1 MILRKLSIFGFKSF
15 AEKTELEFGEG
26 MTAVVGPNGCGK
38 SNVVDAIRWV
48 LGEQK
53 VTLLR
58 SATMQD
64 VIFSGTQARQPLN
77 MAEVV
82 LTIENNKGIL
92 PVEYSEVAIS
102 RRMFRNGESEYSI
115 NRVPCRLRDIHN
127 LFLDTGVGSSA
138 YTTIERGM
146 IDSILS
152 DKAEERR
159 ILFEE
164 AAGIGKYK
172 QRRKES
178 LRQLE
183 KTSQDL
189 LRINDKIQEADR
201 QVHMLARHVEK
212 ARRFKTYREDLRAIE
227 LGYWNRKFA
236 VLGET
241 IRQRKQKLDKTANAR
256 DVSKGRI
263 AAGESQIEKMRISA
277 LEKEKDLE
285 AASRS
290 VGETGEKIVL
300 LDRDLSVA
308 AERMKN
314 LAANIGAAERDVH
327 AIEAHLEENTR
338 FKTQLEKCI
347 IERESG
353 MRGLAERRE
362 AINGELAR
370 FDGNFQACRENTERL
385 SREQIELITSL
396 GGLKNTESTL
406 KAGLAGGFERRERN
420 HGELQGL
427 DRRTAE
433 CRETIA
439 TSQKQLLAAD
449 EENINLLRSREALL
463 ERIDKEDKHYQELV
477 EREKRLEAQTDA
489 SDTQLRFLEGLDA
502 AFEGYESGIKTLLTR
517 MPQGLLGSVANLI
530 RITDEQTVGLVEKVL
545 GLAVQTAV
553 FDTEEHLRSAARQL
567 NEENSGAARMVAL
580 DRILPARTIVP
591 EEAPGADA
599 GREMCSMV
607 ATVNGCEALSAYL
620 LAGVIMTDSG
630 DQAMSMAKRCGPSY
644 TFVGRDGI
652 ICKGDGTVI
661 AGDAKN
667 GQAKGLLSR
676 KIEIGQLSGVIER
689 SKKEYT
695 ATLHDKDICIINRD
709 EAKKALV
716 EVDEKLNKAQRL
728 SQEQQTTIR
737 HYETELQNLGEKAQ
751 VLYREDGE
759 INTLIAAL
767 ETDIARNEADRG
779 TQQEQYN
786 AIELQ
791 LEEARKRFREMEEER
806 RQLVEGQKNCELE
819 VQGLGNRL
827 QQDRHDSERLTKEI
841 SKGVERKLQK
851 LEEKQKAEAE
861 AALCADAVE
870 RIRGE
875 QSVLVLERKKR
886 EEVRDAVR
894 EEYNGRLAAI
904 DDARKTLKTEQ
915 NRFEE
920 LCGLLHTAELDQTR
934 DEQEQRSIRE
944 RMWEAYEVDFSSSA
958 GPFKEVDGD
967 DAAVLEHIEMLRER
981 IRRVGDV
988 NMAAFEDYETESARL
1003 KELTTQRD
1011 DLQKAVGD
1019 LEHAVKKLDKEA
1031 RTQFLT
1037 TFEQVQNHFGNMF
1050 TTLFEG
1056 GDAHLQLDE
1065 NVDPLEATIHINVRP
1080 AGKKMRSVQMLSAGE
1095 RALTAISLLFALYLV
1110 KPSAYCI
1117 LDELDAPLDE
1127 ANTVRFLK
1135 VVRKFSGNTQFIVIT
1150 HNKRTMEAA
1159 DVLYGVT
1166 QRESGVSTII
1176 SVKFEEAARQ
1186 AA

>member
-77 MAEVV
+77 IAEVV

-138 YTTIERGM
+138 YTTIERAM

-183 KTSQDL
+183 RTHQDL
-189 LRINDKIQEADR
+189 LRINDKVQEADR
-201 QVHMLARHVEK
+201 LVHMLARHVEK
-212 ARRFKTYREDLRAIE
+212 ARRFKTYKEDLKAIE
-227 LGYWNRKFA
+227 LGYWNRKFSI
-236 VLGET
+236 LGDT
-241 IRQRKQKLDKTANAR
+241 IRQRKQELDKMVNNR
-256 DVSKGRI
+256 EVSKAQI
-263 AAGESQIEKMRISA
+263 AADESQIEKMRISA

-285 AASRS
+285 VASRS
-290 VGETGEKIVL
+290 VSETGEKIVL
-300 LDRDLSVA
+300 LDRDQSVA

-314 LAANIGAAERDVH
+314 LAANAAAAERDVH
-327 AIEAHLEENTR
+327 AIDAQVEENSR

-347 IERESG
+347 VERESG
-353 MRGLAERRE
+353 LRSLTEKMD

-370 FDGNFQACRENTERL
+370 FDGRLRICREEADQL

-396 GGLKNTESTL
+396 GALKNTESTL
-406 KAGLAGGFERRERN
+406 KAGLASGFEKRERN
-420 HGELQGL
+420 HQEQQSL

-433 CRETIA
+433 CLETITA
-439 TSQKQLLAAD
+439 CQKQLIAAD
-449 EENINLLRSREALL
+449 KENSNLLRSREALL
-463 ERIDKEDKHYQELV
+463 ERIDKEEKRYQELV
-477 EREKRLEAQTDA
+477 EREKRIEVQAEA
-489 SDTQLRFLEGLDA
+489 SDTQLKFLEGLDA
-502 AFEGYESGIKTLLTR
+502 AFEGYENGIKTLLTR
-517 MPQGLLGSVANLI
+517 MPEGLLGSVANLI
-530 RITDEQTVGLVEKVL
+530 RVTDEKAVDLVEKVL

-567 NEENSGAARMVAL
+567 NEEKSGAARMIAL
-580 DRILPARTIVP
+580 DRIVQVQTSLP
-591 EEAPGADA
+591 EESGDK
-599 GREMCSMV
+599 EMRSMV
-607 ATVNGCEALSAYL
+607 AAVNGCEALPVYL
-620 LAGVIMTDSG
+620 LSGVIMTESG
-630 DQAMSMAKRCGPSY
+630 EQAMSFAKRYGPLY

-661 AGDAKN
+661 AGDAKK
-667 GQAKGLLSR
+667 GQNRGLLSR
-676 KIEIGQLSGVIER
+676 KAEIGQLSGVIER
-689 SKKEYT
+689 CKKEHT
-695 ATLHDKDICIINRD
+695 AIMHDKDICVINRD

-716 EVDEKLNKAQRL
+716 EVDEKLNKTQRF
-728 SQEQQTTIR
+728 SQEQQTTIK
-737 HYETELQNLGEKAQ
+737 HYEAESQTLAEKMQA
-751 VLYREDGE
+751 LFREDGE
-759 INTLIAAL
+759 LNTRIAAL
-767 ETDIARNEADRG
+767 ETDITRNEADVG
-779 TQQEQYN
+779 AQQKRYE
-786 AIELQ
+786 ALEVQ
-791 LEEARKRFREMEEER
+791 LEGARKNLRTMEDDR
-806 RQLVEGQKNCELE
+806 YKLVERQKNSELE
-819 VQGLGNRL
+819 VQGLGSRL
-827 QQDRHDSERLTKEI
+827 QQDRQDAERLTNENNKND
-841 SKGVERKLQK
+841 ERKRQK
-851 LEEKQKAEAE
+851 FEERQKAEAE
-861 AALCADAVE
+861 AALLADTVE
-870 RIRGE
+870 RNRSGQAALLI
-875 QSVLVLERKKR
+875 ERKKR
-886 EEVRDAVR
+886 EGIRDGVR

-904 DDARKTLKTEQ
+904 DEARRLLKIEQ

-920 LCGLLHTAELDQTR
+920 LGGRLHAAEIEQTR
-934 DEQEQRSIRE
+934 DEQEQHRTRE
-944 RMWEAYEVDFSSSA
+944 RMWEAYEVDLSSSA
-958 GPFKEVDGD
+958 GPFQPVDED
-967 DAAVLEHIEMLRER
+967 DAAVQQDIEMLRER
-981 IRRVGDV
+981 IRRVGEV
-988 NMAAFEDYETESARL
+988 NLAAFEDYEIESARL
-1003 KELTTQRD
+1003 RELTTQRD
-1011 DLQKAVGD
+1011 DLQKAVDD
-1019 LEHAVKKLDKEA
+1019 LERAVKKLDKEA
-1031 RTQFLT
+1031 LARFLA
-1037 TFEQVQNHFGNMF
+1037 TFGQVQKYFGDMF

-1056 GDAHLQLDE
+1056 GEAHLQLEE

-1135 VVRKFSGNTQFIVIT
+1135 VLRKFSGNTQFIVIT

-1166 QRESGVSTII
+1166 QRESGVSTVV

>member
-92 PVEYSEVAIS
+92 PVEYSEVAIA

-178 LRQLE
+178 IRQLE

-189 LRINDKIQEADR
+189 LRINDKVQEADR

-212 ARRFKTYREDLRAIE
+212 ARRFKTYREDLKAIE
-227 LGYWNRKFA
+227 LGYWNRTFTA
-236 VLGET
+236 LGET
-241 IRQRKQKLDKTANAR
+241 LRQRKQKLDETANAR
-256 DVSKGRI
+256 DVAKGRI
-263 AAGESQIEKMRISA
+263 AAGESQIEKMRIAA

-290 VGETGEKIVL
+290 VGETGERIIML
-300 LDRDLSVA
+300 ERDLSVA

-314 LAANIGAAERDVH
+314 LTANIGAAERDIS
-327 AIEAHLEENTR
+327 AIEAHIEENVR

-347 IERESG
+347 VERESEI
-353 MRGLAERRE
+353 RGLDERRA
-362 AINGELAR
+362 AIDGELAQ
-370 FDGNFQACRENTERL
+370 FDGSLQTCRENADRL
-385 SREQIELITSL
+385 SREQIDLITSL

-406 KAGLAGGFERRERN
+406 KAGLAGGFERRERTR
-420 HGELQGL
+420 GELQNL
-427 DRRTAE
+427 ERRTAE

-439 TSQKQLLAAD
+439 ACRKQLLAAD
-449 EENINLLRSREALL
+449 EENSNLLRSREALL
-463 ERIDKEDKHYQELV
+463 ERLDKEDKRYQELV

-489 SDTQLRFLEGLDA
+489 SDAQLRFLEGLDA

-517 MPQGLLGSVANLI
+517 KPQGLLGGVANLI
-530 RITDEQTVGLVEKVL
+530 RVTDEQAVDLVEKVL
-545 GLAVQTAV
+545 GHAVQTAV

-567 NEENSGAARMVAL
+567 NEENAGTARMVAL
-580 DRILPARTIVP
+580 DRISDVRASVP
-591 EEAPGADA
+591 EAAPGVGA
-599 GREMCSMV
+599 GKDMRSMV
-607 ATVNGCEALSAYL
+607 ATADGCEALSAYL
-620 LAGVIMTDSG
+620 LEGVFMTDSG
-630 DQAMSMAKRCGPSY
+630 DQAMSLAKRCGPSY
-644 TFVGRDGI
+644 TFIGRDGI

-661 AGDAKN
+661 AGDTKK
-667 GQAKGLLSR
+667 GQTKGLLSR

-689 SKKEYT
+689 SKKEY
-695 ATLHDKDICIINRD
+695 AVTLHDKDTCIINRD

-728 SQEQQTTIR
+728 SQEQQTTIK
-737 HYETELQNLGEKAQ
+737 HYETELQNCGEKAQ
-751 VLYREDGE
+751 VLYREEGE
-759 INTLIAAL
+759 INALIAAL
-767 ETDIARNEADRG
+767 ETDIARNEADTG
-779 TQQEQYN
+779 TQQKQYTML
-786 AIELQ
+786 ESQ
-791 LEEARKRFREMEEER
+791 LEEARKRLREMEEER
-806 RQLVEGQKNCELE
+806 RRLVEGQKNCELE

-827 QQDRHDSERLTKEI
+827 QQDRHDAERLTREN
-841 SKGVERKLQK
+841 SKSSERKLQK

-861 AALCADAVE
+861 ASLLAGTVE
-870 RIRGE
+870 RIKSE
-875 QSVLVLERKKR
+875 QAALILERKKR

-904 DDARKTLKTEQ
+904 DDARKALKAEQ
-915 NRFEE
+915 SRFEE
-920 LCGLLHTAELDQTR
+920 LCGLLHTIELDQTR
-934 DEQEQRSIRE
+934 DEQQQRSIRE
-944 RMWEAYEVDFSSSA
+944 RMWETYEVDLNSSA
-958 GPFKEVDGD
+958 GPFKEINED
-967 DAAVLEHIEMLRER
+967 DAAVLEHMEMLKER

-988 NMAAFEDYETESARL
+988 NMAAFEEYETESARF

-1031 RTQFLT
+1031 RTRFLT
-1037 TFEQVQNHFGNMF
+1037 TFEQVQNYFGSMF

-1056 GDAHLQLDE
+1056 GEAHLQLDE

-1127 ANTVRFLK
+1127 ANTIRFLK
-1135 VVRKFSGNTQFIVIT
+1135 VVRKFSNNTQFIVIT

>member
-1 MILRKLSIFGFKSF
+1 
-15 AEKTELEFGEG
+15 
-26 MTAVVGPNGCGK
+26 
-38 SNVVDAIRWV
+38 
-48 LGEQK
+48 GEQK

-159 ILFEE
+159 VLFEE

-183 KTSQDL
+183 KTGQDL
-189 LRINDKIQEADR
+189 LRINDKVQEADR

-212 ARRFKTYREDLRAIE
+212 ARRFKTYKEDLRAIE
-227 LGYWNRKFA
+227 LGYWNRTFSA
-236 VLGET
+236 LGET
-241 IRQRKQKLDKTANAR
+241 IRQRKQKLDETANAR
-256 DVSKGRI
+256 DVVKGRI
-263 AAGESQIEKMRISA
+263 SAGEAQIENMRIAA
-277 LEKEKDLE
+277 LEKEKGLE

-290 VGETGEKIVL
+290 VGETGEKIIML
-300 LDRDLSVA
+300 ERDLSVA

-314 LAANIGAAERDVH
+314 LAANIGAAERDIG
-327 AIEAHLEENTR
+327 AIEAHIEENSS
-338 FKTQLEKCI
+338 FKTQIEKCI
-347 IERESG
+347 IERESE
-353 MRGLAERRE
+353 MRGLAERRTAVE
-362 AINGELAR
+362 GELAQ
-370 FDGNFQACRENTERL
+370 FDGTFQVCRENADRL
-385 SREQIELITSL
+385 SREQIDLITSL
-396 GGLKNTESTL
+396 GGLKNTESAL
-406 KAGLAGGFERRERN
+406 KAGLTGGFERRERTR
-420 HGELQGL
+420 GEMQSIE
-427 DRRTAE
+427 RRTAE
-433 CRETIA
+433 CREAIA
-439 TSQKQLLAAD
+439 ASQKQLLEAD
-449 EENINLLRSREALL
+449 EENSNLLRSREALL
-463 ERIDKEDKHYQELV
+463 ERIDKEDNFYQELV
-477 EREKRLEAQTDA
+477 EREKRLEAQIDA
-489 SDTQLRFLEGLDA
+489 SDAQLRFLEGLDA
-502 AFEGYESGIKTLLTR
+502 SFEGYESGIRTLLTR
-517 MPQGLLGSVANLI
+517 MPQGFLGSVANLI
-530 RITDEQTVGLVEKVL
+530 RVTDEQAVDLVERVL

-553 FDTEEHLRSAARQL
+553 FDTEEHLRTAARQL
-567 NEENSGAARMVAL
+567 NGENAGTARMIAL
-580 DRILPARTIVP
+580 DRIIDMRGVPVP
-591 EEAPGADA
+591 ESASGAGA
-599 GREMCSMV
+599 MEEMRSMV
-607 ATVNGCEALSAYL
+607 KTADGCEALSAYL
-620 LAGVIMTDSG
+620 LEGVFVADCG
-630 DQAMSMAKRCGPSY
+630 DRAMSLAKQCGPSY
-644 TFVGRDGI
+644 TFIGRDGI

-661 AGDAKN
+661 AGDAKK
-667 GQAKGLLSR
+667 GQTKGLLSR
-676 KIEIGQLSGVIER
+676 KLEIVQFSGVIER
-689 SKKEYT
+689 CRKEHA
-695 ATLHDKDICIINRD
+695 ATLHDKDTCIINRD

-716 EVDEKLNKAQRL
+716 EVDEKLNRSQRL
-728 SQEQQTTIR
+728 SQEQQMTIK
-737 HYETELQNLGEKAQ
+737 HYEAELQNCGEKAQ
-751 VLYREDGE
+751 FLYREDGE
-759 INTLIAAL
+759 IGALIAAL
-767 ETDIARNEADRG
+767 ETDIARNGVDAG
-779 TQQEQYN
+779 TQQKQYD
-786 AIELQ
+786 ALESR
-791 LEEARKRFREMEEER
+791 LEEARRRLREMEDER
-806 RQLVEGQKNCELE
+806 RRLVEGQKNCELE
-819 VQGLGNRL
+819 EQGLGSRL
-827 QQDRHDSERLTKEI
+827 AQDRHDVERLTKENDK
-841 SKGVERKLQK
+841 SSERKRQK

-861 AALCADAVE
+861 ASLLAGTVE

-875 QSVLVLERKKR
+875 QMALVLERKRR

-894 EEYNGRLAAI
+894 EEYNGCLAAV
-904 DDARKTLKTEQ
+904 DDARKILKTEQ

-920 LCGLLHTAELDQTR
+920 LCGLLHTVELEQAR

-944 RMWEAYEVDFSSSA
+944 RMWEAYEVDLSSSA
-958 GPFKEVDGD
+958 GPFKEVNED
-967 DAAVLEHIEMLRER
+967 DAAVMEHMEMLRER

-988 NMAAFEDYETESARL
+988 NMAAFEEYETESARL
-1003 KELTTQRD
+1003 KELTIQRD

-1019 LEHAVKKLDKEA
+1019 LERAVKKLDKEA
-1031 RTQFLT
+1031 RAQFLT
-1037 TFEQVQNHFGNMF
+1037 TFEQVQNYFGSMF

-1056 GDAHLQLDE
+1056 GEAHLQLDE